1 MSHPDLLIGSDTKD
15 DAAVYKISD
24 DTALIFTVDFFP
36 PIVDDPYTFGEIAA
50 SNALSDI
57 YAMGGK
63 PILALNIVGFPID
76 LPKEILTSI
85 LKGGANKIQEAGAI
99 ISGGHTVD
107 DAEPK
112 YGLAILGIVK
122 PGEQISNANAKDGD
136 LLVLTKP
143 LGTGIITTAAKQSAL
158 DDLETLNLA
167 TSHMKALNQNASL
180 SMVSAGA
187 NACTDITGFGLLGHL
202 KSMMEASNKTATI
215 EVNKIPVIQGVWDL
229 IKKKIL
235 PGGTFRNLDSISSTV
250 DWDTHVTE
258 NEKLLLSDAQTSG
271 GLLISISEKNL
282 PLLLEEMKK
291 RDCPDPIVIGKV
303 SNKENN
309 NSPLIIVH
317 S

>member
-122 PGEQISNANAKDGD
+122 PGEQISNANEKGWR
-136 LLVLTKP
+136 P
-143 LGTGIITTAAKQSAL
+143 ISF
-158 DDLETLNLA
+158 
-167 TSHMKALNQNASL
+167 NQ
-180 SMVSAGA
+180 
-187 NACTDITGFGLLGHL
+187 
-202 KSMMEASNKTATI
+202 
-215 EVNKIPVIQGVWDL
+215 
-229 IKKKIL
+229 
-235 PGGTFRNLDSISSTV
+235 TFRDWYHYHSSKTISV
-250 DWDTHVTE
+250 
-258 NEKLLLSDAQTSG
+258 
-271 GLLISISEKNL
+271 
-282 PLLLEEMKK
+282 
-291 RDCPDPIVIGKV
+291 R
-303 SNKENN
+303 
-309 NSPLIIVH
+309 
-317 S
+317 